1 MRPHMSGLFMPTS
14 AAASEQLVHDPRQI
28 VGEKIK
34 QLSYPHSQLT
44 VVRLEG
50 HKKKHVWP

>member
-44 VVRLEG
+44 VVRLER